1 MVRHSH
7 ITRRAAAALVAC
19 GALLAAQGLHTG
31 ASAQQPRTLTIA
43 QGFDPQ
49 TLWPNGTTASDNLNA
64 GNAIVEALLW
74 NNPATNKIEP
84 MLVEKWERTGP
95 TTMRLSLR
103 PNVKFTNGEPMNADA
118 VVHSFKVFLD
128 TRVTPAYAN
137 YAAAIDKVEKV
148 GDLQVDVH
156 TKFPYPPFELM
167 LTQVYVTP
175 PAYWAQ
181 VGPEGFG
188 QRPVGTGPFRLTEWV
203 KDNRVVMDRNR
214 DYWGKG
220 PTGFDRVVWR
230 PVPDDTARVAGLTTG
245 EYDVATNVP
254 ISSIQDV
261 NGQPD
266 RRVIETPS
274 YRIFQLILS
283 SLAEHPSP
291 LHDKRVR
298 QAVNHAIDKKAI
310 IDNLFQGRAFA
321 LNGQLLRQQQL
332 GYDPSLKDYAYD
344 PAKARALL
352 AEAGHPNGIEI
363 IFKFPT
369 GRYAQDREVSEA
381 IAGMLARSGIRTR
394 MVSLEPGEFLRQLRN
409 RELQPMA
416 YIGLAPLD
424 DPDFQLAQYRS
435 SWRYAY
441 IRNDEIDRLVD
452 AGAREIDVE
461 KRRAIYQE
469 LGRLMHD
476 LAPVAFL
483 FGGYDFYGVTK
494 KLDGFVPR
502 GDQRFFLHNVT
513 LRP

>member
-1 MVRHSH
+1 MSW
-7 ITRRAAAALVAC
+7 TRRSFTAAMIVSSLA
-19 GALLAAQGLHTG
+19 LAAVIAAP
-31 ASAQQPRTLTIA
+31 ASAQAPRTLTIA

-74 NNPATNKIEP
+74 ANPADGKIEP
-84 MLVEKWERTGP
+84 MLAEKWERTGP
-95 TTMRLSLR
+95 TTMKLSLR
-103 PNVKFTNGEPMNADA
+103 PNVTFTNGEAMNADA
-118 VVHSFKVFLD
+118 VVQSFAVFLD
-128 TRVTPAYAN
+128 PRQTPAYAN

-148 GDLQVDVH
+148 DNLTVLVH
-156 TKFPYPPFELM
+156 TKFPYPAFELM
-167 LTQVYVTP
+167 LTQVYITP
-175 PAYWAQ
+175 PAYWNS
-181 VGPEGFG
+181 VGLQGFG
-188 QRPVGTGPFRLTEWV
+188 QKPIGTGPFRLTEWV
-203 KDNRVVMDRNR
+203 KDSRVVMERNTA
-214 DYWGKG
+214 YWGKG
-220 PTGFDRVVWR
+220 PVGFDRVIWR

-254 ISSIQDV
+254 ISNIQDI
-261 NGQPD
+261 NRQRD

-283 SLAEHPSP
+283 SLDEHPSA

-310 IDNLFQGRAFA
+310 IDSLFEGKAFA
-321 LNGQLLRQQQL
+321 LNGQLLRQSQL
-332 GYDPSLKDYAYD
+332 GYDPSLKDYAFD
-344 PAKARALL
+344 LAKARALL
-352 AEAGHPNGIEI
+352 AEAGHPNGIELT
-363 IFKFPT
+363 FKFPT

-381 IAGMLARSGIRTR
+381 IAGMLAKAGIRTR

-441 IRNDEIDRLVD
+441 IRNAELDGLID
-452 AGAREIDVE
+452 AGAREIDVA
-461 KRRAIYQE
+461 KRREIYQKA
-469 LGRLMHD
+469 GRLMHD

-483 FGGYDFYGVTK
+483 FGGYDFYGVNR
-494 KLDGFVPR
+494 KLEGFVPR

-513 LRP
+513 LKP